1 MPGRRREEH
10 GTSDPF
16 GSSARRLPIL
26 VAAVVTVTVMLVAVA
41 VTQGDGD
48 EGPPTE
54 KTGGSRTAG
63 SGPTEVASASS
74 TSSSATSTTN
84 SSTTS
89 PPATTPA
96 TTTTAP
102 ATTAPAC
109 RPEAAVRAWPLRRRL
124 ASLVMVG
131 VDPSGPAGA
140 TEAVAGHGVGG
151 VFVGGDDTRLL
162 ASGALIA
169 LRAASP
175 TGLLVAV
182 DDEGGRVQRLEQ
194 LDGDVPSARQ
204 MAATMT
210 PAEVTGLARRRARVM
225 IANGVTMDVAPVVDV
240 SDQPDN
246 TVIGDRSWSGDPD
259 VVATFATAY
268 ADGLLAERVVP
279 VLKHFPGH
287 GSADGDSHKGAARTP
302 PLDDLRA
309 RDLVPYRKML
319 GPLDGRA
326 AVMLG
331 HLDVP
336 GLTEAG
342 LPSSLSPA
350 TVRLLRGDFGFD
362 GVIMTDDLSG
372 MAAVTSRFGAN
383 EAAERA
389 LAAGVD
395 VVLLGNADLGGL
407 LDHLEAAVAGGGLR
421 EEAIDASVARTMH
434 LKGLDACT
442 VVLGG
447 A

>member
-1 MPGRRREEH
+1 VPRRRREEH
-10 GTSDPF
+10 GTGDPV

-26 VAAVVTVTVMLVAVA
+26 VAGVVTVTMMLLAVA
-41 VTQGDGD
+41 VMRGDGD

-54 KTGGSRTAG
+54 KTRGSRTAG
-63 SGPTEVASASS
+63 SGPTEAASASS
-74 TSSSATSTTN
+74 ASSTN
-84 SSTTS
+84 TSTTS
-89 PPATTPA
+89 PPATTTSAP
-96 TTTTAP
+96 P

-421 EEAIDASVARTMH
+421 EEAIDASVVRTMH
-434 LKGLDACT
+434 LKGIDACT
-442 VVLGG
+442 VDRGG